1 MSLEESQIRSA
12 LWQYLWILF
21 RPVLSLGLCGLLES
35 CSTSWLHCAYQR
47 TRLSWVSVYL
57 CGCHFTHSHAYN
69 YQKKKT
75 HSGLFWEALE
85 FLPSLWFLAGWFSSP
100 NLLYFISCD
109 PHPHL
114 LTVATISQA
123 RECGPSPNASMEW
136 AEPERHPAGELCSTK
151 VIEWLIPSALSL
163 LEPGWQ
169 VYRVRVVEKIAG
181 NNSKK

>member
-1 MSLEESQIRSA
+1 MGYWRVAPPHDFTVHISEPDFLEFLYTSVAVTSL
-12 LWQYLWILF
+12 ILM
-21 RPVLSLGLCGLLES
+21 PI
-35 CSTSWLHCAYQR
+35 T
-47 TRLSWVSVYL
+47 TR
-57 CGCHFTHSHAYN
+57 
-69 YQKKKT
+69 KKKT

>member
-1 MSLEESQIRSA
+1 VGYWRVAPPHDFTVHISEPDFLEFLYTSVAVTSL
-12 LWQYLWILF
+12 ILM
-21 RPVLSLGLCGLLES
+21 PI
-35 CSTSWLHCAYQR
+35 T
-47 TRLSWVSVYL
+47 TR
-57 CGCHFTHSHAYN
+57 
-69 YQKKKT
+69 KKT

>member
-1 MSLEESQIRSA
+1 MGYWRVAPPHDFTVHISEPDFLEFLYTSVAVTSL
-12 LWQYLWILF
+12 ILM
-21 RPVLSLGLCGLLES
+21 PI
-35 CSTSWLHCAYQR
+35 T
-47 TRLSWVSVYL
+47 TR
-57 CGCHFTHSHAYN
+57 
-69 YQKKKT
+69 KKT

-151 VIEWLIPSALSL
+151 AIEWLIPSALSL

>member
-1 MSLEESQIRSA
+1 MGYWRVAPPHDFTVHISEPDFLEFLYTSVAVTSL
-12 LWQYLWILF
+12 ILM
-21 RPVLSLGLCGLLES
+21 PI
-35 CSTSWLHCAYQR
+35 T
-47 TRLSWVSVYL
+47 TR
-57 CGCHFTHSHAYN
+57 
-69 YQKKKT
+69 KKT